1 MTSCTSGVSLGSV
14 TWPSLAQ
21 ALLKLQ
27 SRSLVETTENLQP
40 GDEGRKRVSGNLC
53 EHLVWFWQD
62 LTL

>member
-21 ALLKLQ
+21 ALKLQ
-27 SRSLVETTENLQP
+27 SRSLVETTEILRP
-40 GDEGRKRVSGNLC
+40 GGEGRKRVSGNLC
-53 EHLVWFWQD
+53 ERLVWFWQD